1 MHGAYGYI
9 ISHFLSAG
17 INQRTDSYGGNLEN
31 RTRLLFEIIDGI
43 RMTCGQNFILG
54 VRISPERFGMR
65 LSEVKTISTQL
76 ADDGKIDFLDISVW
90 DYKKMPEEEEHQNK
104 TLLQHFTD
112 LDLKKVKLTIAGH
125 IRSGKDVQNVLA
137 AGVDFVTIGRSA
149 ILNHNFPELVTQN
162 PDFEPIANPVS
173 KAHLAKQG
181 LGEAFITYMKRWQG
195 FVEE

>member
-1 MHGAYGYI
+1 
-9 ISHFLSAG
+9 
-17 INQRTDSYGGNLEN
+17 
-31 RTRLLFEIIDGI
+31 
-43 RMTCGQNFILG
+43 
-54 VRISPERFGMR
+54 
-65 LSEVKTISTQL
+65 
-76 ADDGKIDFLDISVW
+76 
-90 DYKKMPEEEEHQNK
+90 MPEEEEHQNK

-173 KAHLAKQG
+173 KAHLAKEV